1 MNNTLEKWR
10 AEIDSIDDELLTL
23 LNRRARLVAEIG
35 QMKKRE
41 HAPLL
46 DPDRE
51 REILARVCE
60 SSDGS
65 LNETGIKKIFQ
76 TIIDESRRIQSVEGV
91 SKTASQVAKPQ
102 WNQVTIIGCG
112 LIGASFALALRKT
125 GTCRRIAGWDID
137 EAVLREALRRSII
150 DEVDSSFADSSTS
163 RSDLIYLAM
172 PIGSIIDFFREH
184 GQQIKAGTVVTDA
197 GSTKVEICRAAR
209 EHLREGV
216 IFVGGHPIAG
226 SDQSGL
232 AYSDADLFTGIPYVL
247 VNDVDQTDQRRAFD
261 ETLKAIGAC
270 VRLMTSDAHD
280 RALTFISHLPQ
291 LLSSSLA
298 VTVVDQTDADELLD
312 LSGSGF
318 RDMTRLAGSSW
329 SMWRGILETNRA
341 QITTALDAF
350 AQRLEMVRQRL
361 RAFSEGGCD
370 QITEIERIF
379 TEANYLARMANR
391 GAMHME

>member
-112 LIGASFALALRKT
+112 LIGAS
-125 GTCRRIAGWDID
+125 
-137 EAVLREALRRSII
+137 
-150 DEVDSSFADSSTS
+150 
-163 RSDLIYLAM
+163 
-172 PIGSIIDFFREH
+172 
-184 GQQIKAGTVVTDA
+184 
-197 GSTKVEICRAAR
+197 
-209 EHLREGV
+209 
-216 IFVGGHPIAG
+216 
-226 SDQSGL
+226 
-232 AYSDADLFTGIPYVL
+232 DADRQHHRFLS
-247 VNDVDQTDQRRAFD
+247 RAW
-261 ETLKAIGAC
+261 
-270 VRLMTSDAHD
+270 
-280 RALTFISHLPQ
+280 P
-291 LLSSSLA
+291 
-298 VTVVDQTDADELLD
+298 ADKGRH
-312 LSGSGF
+312 S
-318 RDMTRLAGSSW
+318 
-329 SMWRGILETNRA
+329 
-341 QITTALDAF
+341 
-350 AQRLEMVRQRL
+350 
-361 RAFSEGGCD
+361 CD
-370 QITEIERIF
+370 
-379 TEANYLARMANR
+379 
-391 GAMHME
+391 